1 MAYIF
6 MDESGCLG
14 FNFDK
19 PKTSKNFIITFLL
32 IQNDNVLNKIVS
44 KTFRCMPE
52 RKRKTH
58 CGTLHCNKEDNKTR
72 IKLLSQL
79 KGKDLSVICICLNK
93 KKVYTKL
100 QDEKTILYN
109 YVTNIL
115 LNRLI
120 EKKIIS
126 VKEPIYLIAS
136 KRETNKFL
144 NQNFKSYLENNIVK
158 NHKLKLDVTIKTPSE
173 VKGLQVVDFIS
184 WSIFRKY
191 ETGNCSFYNVIKDII
206 LEENPLFGQF

>member
-14 FNFDK
+14 FNFTK

-32 IQNDNVLNKIVS
+32 IKNDNVLNKIVS
-44 KTFRCMPE
+44 KTFKCIPE
-52 RKRKTH
+52 SKRKTH
-58 CGTLHCNKEDNKTR
+58 SGTLHCNKEDNKIR

-126 VKEPIYLIAS
+126 VKEPVCLIAS

-144 NQNFKSYLENNIVK
+144 NQNFKSYLEDNIGK
-158 NHKLKLDVTIKTPSE
+158 NHKLKLDVSIKTPSE
-173 VKGLQVVDFIS
+173 IKGLQVVDFIS
-184 WSIFRKY
+184 WAIFRKH
-191 ETGNCSFYNVIKDII
+191 ETGDCSFYNMIRDII
-206 LEENPLFGQF
+206 LEENPLFG

>member
-1 MAYIF
+1 M
-6 MDESGCLG
+6 
-14 FNFDK
+14 
-19 PKTSKNFIITFLL
+19 
-32 IQNDNVLNKIVS
+32 
-44 KTFRCMPE
+44 
-52 RKRKTH
+52 
-58 CGTLHCNKEDNKTR
+58 
-72 IKLLSQL
+72 
-79 KGKDLSVICICLNK
+79 
-93 KKVYTKL
+93 
-100 QDEKTILYN
+100 
-109 YVTNIL
+109 